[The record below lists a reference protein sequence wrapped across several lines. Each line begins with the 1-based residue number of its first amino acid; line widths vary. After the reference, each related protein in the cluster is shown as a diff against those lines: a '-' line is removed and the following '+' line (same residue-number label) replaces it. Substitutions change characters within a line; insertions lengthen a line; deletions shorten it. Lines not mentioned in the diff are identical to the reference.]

1 MNTNA
6 ADQGALRFEDAVE
19 VTDALLAELR
29 EVPILA
35 TLTREQLQCL
45 EPLQL
50 VHAAR
55 GATIVDKGSDAQFFW
70 IVLEGELDVL
80 DIMPD
85 GRESVLF
92 TYTRGY
98 AFGELPLLAN
108 IPSSATIRALNP
120 SRLLRLDDNSFWRL
134 MTICPEIRKSILH
147 NMAYRLQK
155 MQSRAVQQEK
165 MAALGT
171 LAAGLMHELNNP
183 GTAAR
188 RAASQL
194 RENML
199 RLHELTARFTRQQL
213 TDSQKDCLL
222 VLQEQALSSKAQH
235 HLSSLEQ
242 SDAEEALLVWMEGEE
257 IADAWRLAPTLAGIG
272 ISAPELACARHE
284 FANNV
289 LGDALSW
296 LEALVSSVQL
306 VGTIEESIG
315 RVTDL
320 VRAVKSYAYEGS
332 GQVQKLDVNESL
344 HATLVILG
352 HKLREKQVVLETD
365 LARNL
370 PPLQSECT
378 GLNQIWTNLLDNAI
392 DAVKQGGH
400 IGVRTWADQRSG
412 APPQIC
418 ILISDDGEGIDPAVQ
433 SQVFDPFFTTKGV
446 GVGTGMGLGI
456 VHKLV
461 EQYHGTIHFSSEPG
475 HTAFVVRLPVSH
487 T

>member
-1 MNTNA
+1 MNA
-6 ADQGALRFEDAVE
+6 ADQSAIRVEDAVE
-19 VTDALLAELR
+19 VTDELLAELR

-35 TLTREQLQCL
+35 TLSREQLQCL
-45 EPLQL
+45 EPLQMLHVQSGTTL
-50 VHAAR
+50 VQ
-55 GATIVDKGSDAQFFW
+55 KGDDAQFFW
-70 IVLEGELDVL
+70 IVLEGELEVL
-80 DIMPD
+80 DTMPD

-98 AFGELPLLAN
+98 AFGELPLLAS
-108 IPSSATIRALNP
+108 IPNSATIRAISP
-120 SRLLRLDDNSFWRL
+120 SRLLRLDDDSFWRL
-134 MTICPEIRKSILH
+134 MTVCPEIRKAILRS
-147 NMAYRLQK
+147 MAYRLQK
-155 MQSRAVQQEK
+155 MQNRAVQQEK

-183 GTAAR
+183 GAAAR
-188 RAASQL
+188 RAAAQL

-199 RLHELTARFTRQQL
+199 RLHELTARFTRQQMS
-213 TDSQKDCLL
+213 DSQKDCLF
-222 VLQEQALSSKAQH
+222 VLQEQALSGKTQH

-242 SDAEEALLVWMEGEE
+242 SDAEEALLEWMEGEN
-257 IADAWRLAPTLAGIG
+257 IPDAWRLAPTLAGIG
-272 ISAPELACARHE
+272 ISASELACARHE
-284 FANNV
+284 FANSV

-332 GQVQKLDVNESL
+332 GQVQKLDVNDSL

-352 HKLREKQVVLETD
+352 HKLREKQVVLEKD
-365 LARNL
+365 LARDL
-370 PPLQSECT
+370 LPLQSECT
-378 GLNQIWTNLLDNAI
+378 GLNQIWTNLLDNSI
-392 DAVKQGGH
+392 DAVKPGGH
-400 IGVRTWADQRSG
+400 IGVRTWVEQRPDT
-412 APPQIC
+412 PPQIC

-433 SQVFDPFFTTKGV
+433 AHVFDPFFTTKSV

-475 HTAFVVRLPVSH
+475 RTEFVVRLPVIH
-487 T
+487 I